1 MTKRAG
7 RHNKSPRKR
16 RRSREYH
23 HGCNVI
29 VQRVTERIVGS
40 SAIATGQTT
49 SGNAE
54 ELGEEKDSFFWPELN
69 QSTVEAAF
77 AAGRGECVKSL
88 QYVRIELEA
97 IKKNYNIPDSVKARM
112 VFEAGKMMV
121 YSKVVKEKVWAIRL
135 LKAMDDSNH
144 RPRVLP
150 AQITVNNKNTL
161 TVNALLE
168 EFGKDLMDPSMD
180 LREVRA
186 IPGSPDDYA
195 D

>member
-16 RRSREYH
+16 RRSREFH
-23 HGCNVI
+23 QCGNVI

-69 QSTVEAAF
+69 ESTVEAAI
-77 AAGRGECVKSL
+77 AAGRGDCVKSL
-88 QYVRIELEA
+88 QDVRIELEA
-97 IKKNYNIPDSVKARM
+97 IKKNYNIPYSLKARM
-112 VFEAGKMMV
+112 VFEAAKLMI
-121 YSKVVKEKVWAIRL
+121 YSKIPKEKIWAIKL
-135 LKAMDDSNH
+135 LKAMEDSNH

-150 AQITVNNKNTL
+150 AQVTVHSNTL
-161 TVNALLE
+161 TVKALLK
-168 EFGKDLMDPSMD
+168 EFGKQLMDPSMD
-180 LREVRA
+180 LRVVKA
-186 IPGSPDDYA
+186 FPGSPDDYA